1 MNVLIVE
8 DDPQVASLIHR
19 LIKKWGHAAA
29 IAATGLEALDRLR
42 EGGFDLILLDIFLPD
57 MDGDELLP
65 RINAVWSG
73 KGIVVMTGSD
83 SQDLE
88 ENLRRQGVI
97 FFMVKPVNIPE
108 LEAIVQ
114 HIAGT
119 PG

>member
-8 DDPQVASLIHR
+8 DDPQVAGLLHR
-19 LIKKWGHAAA
+19 LIQKWGHNAETAT
-29 IAATGLEALDRLR
+29 TGLEALDRLR
-42 EGGFDLILLDIFLPD
+42 SEEFDLILLDIFLPD

-88 ENLRRQGVI
+88 ETLRRQGVI
-97 FFMVKPVNIPE
+97 FFMVKPINIPE
-108 LEAIVQ
+108 LEAIVY

-119 PG
+119 PD

>member
-8 DDPQVASLIHR
+8 DDPQVASLLHR
-19 LIKKWGHAAA
+19 LVQKWEHTAA
-29 IAATGLEALDRLR
+29 IAITGLEALDRLR
-42 EGGFDLILLDIFLPD
+42 EEKFDLILLDIFLPD

-65 RINAVWSG
+65 QINAFWTG

-119 PG
+119 PD

>member
-8 DDPQVASLIHR
+8 DDPQVASLINR
-19 LIKKWGHAAA
+19 LIRKWGHTAA
-29 IAATGLEALDRLR
+29 IATTGLDALERLR
-42 EGGFDLILLDIFLPD
+42 EDGIDLILLDIFLPD

-83 SQDLE
+83 STDLE